1 MAEQERLLT
10 DATDNS
16 GVERPERFKLTREH
30 IDRVRGIEGFPIAK
44 DEDIISLSDPPYY
57 TACPNP
63 FIEDFINKHG
73 KPYDPEKDTYRRQ
86 PFAADVSE
94 GKNNP
99 IYNAHSYHTKVPHKA
114 IMRYILHYTEPGD
127 IVLDGFCG
135 TGMTGVAA
143 SLCGD
148 RKSVESLGYRVQD
161 NGVILDEKGERFSKL
176 GARKAIL
183 IDLSPAATFIAYN
196 YNTPVDVQE
205 FEREARRILKEV
217 EDECGWMYETQHV
230 VDGKVQ
236 KDRKGNPVM
245 GRINY
250 TVWSDVFV
258 CPNCSGEL
266 VFWEV
271 AVDKEDGRVRDEFT
285 CPHCGSHLTKRSLE
299 RAMERVYDRDLEEV
313 IDRARQV
320 PVLINYSVGG
330 KRYEKK
336 PDEYD
341 LELIRRIEES
351 AIPYWYPTNPM
362 VFKGTQW
369 GDTWRAGYHA
379 GITHVHH
386 FYTRRNVWALAS
398 CVSKPALSEN
408 VRLKNVLLFVVEQLV
423 LGMSRLARYAPRHYS
438 QVNQYL
444 SGTLYVASQVVE
456 VSPWYILNKGKIAN
470 LKKALNR
477 QHGGPCITSCSSA
490 SSTGLRD
497 ACIDYVFTDPPF
509 GGNLMYSE
517 LNFLWEAWLK
527 VFTNT
532 GPEAI
537 ENSTQGKGP
546 REYQELMERCFREY
560 YRVLKPGRW
569 MTVVFHNSQ
578 NRIWNAIQEAIMR
591 AGFVI
596 ADVRTLD
603 KQQGTFK
610 QVTSTTAVKQD
621 LVISAYKPNDGLEKR
636 FRLKAGT
643 EEGVWD
649 FVRTHLKQ
657 LPVFLEKNGKA
668 ELIVE
673 RQNYLLYD
681 RMVAFHV
688 QRGVFVPMGAAEFY
702 AGLTKRFPQRDGMYF
717 LPDQVVEYDKKRL
730 QVQGVEQ
737 LSLFVNDEKTSI
749 QWLRKELSEKPQTY
763 QELHPKFLVELR
775 KARHEKLPELLELL
789 EQNFLRDDDGRWYV
803 PDPGRQADLEKV
815 REKALLKEFEEY
827 KRGHGKLR
835 VFRTEA
841 LRAGFKACWVAKD
854 YKTIVEVARRIPDS
868 VLQEDS
874 ALLMYHDNAL
884 ILLGER

>member
-1 MAEQERLLT
+1 LEGYPVAEQERLLT

-205 FEREARRILKEV
+205 FEREARRILREV

-341 LELIRRIEES
+341 LELIRKIDES
-351 AIPYWYPTNPM
+351 T
-362 VFKGTQW
+362 
-369 GDTWRAGYHA
+369 
-379 GITHVHH
+379 
-386 FYTRRNVWALAS
+386 
-398 CVSKPALSEN
+398 
-408 VRLKNVLLFVVEQLV
+408 
-423 LGMSRLARYAPRHYS
+423 
-438 QVNQYL
+438 
-444 SGTLYVASQVVE
+444 
-456 VSPWYILNKGKIAN
+456 
-470 LKKALNR
+470 
-477 QHGGPCITSCSSA
+477 
-490 SSTGLRD
+490 
-497 ACIDYVFTDPPF
+497 
-509 GGNLMYSE
+509 
-517 LNFLWEAWLK
+517 
-527 VFTNT
+527 
-532 GPEAI
+532 
-537 ENSTQGKGP
+537 
-546 REYQELMERCFREY
+546 
-560 YRVLKPGRW
+560 
-569 MTVVFHNSQ
+569 
-578 NRIWNAIQEAIMR
+578 
-591 AGFVI
+591 
-596 ADVRTLD
+596 
-603 KQQGTFK
+603 
-610 QVTSTTAVKQD
+610 
-621 LVISAYKPNDGLEKR
+621 
-636 FRLKAGT
+636 
-643 EEGVWD
+643 
-649 FVRTHLKQ
+649 
-657 LPVFLEKNGKA
+657 
-668 ELIVE
+668 
-673 RQNYLLYD
+673 
-681 RMVAFHV
+681 
-688 QRGVFVPMGAAEFY
+688 
-702 AGLTKRFPQRDGMYF
+702 
-717 LPDQVVEYDKKRL
+717 
-730 QVQGVEQ
+730 
-737 LSLFVNDEKTSI
+737 
-749 QWLRKELSEKPQTY
+749 
-763 QELHPKFLVELR
+763 
-775 KARHEKLPELLELL
+775 
-789 EQNFLRDDDGRWYV
+789 
-803 PDPGRQADLEKV
+803 
-815 REKALLKEFEEY
+815 
-827 KRGHGKLR
+827 
-835 VFRTEA
+835 
-841 LRAGFKACWVAKD
+841 
-854 YKTIVEVARRIPDS
+854 
-868 VLQEDS
+868 
-874 ALLMYHDNAL
+874 
-884 ILLGER
+884 